1 MKKRVKLVW
10 VVAISAAAL
19 GTSYGMMNENEEL
32 EMSSLMLENAEA
44 LATDE
49 VSGPIR
55 CYGIGS
61 VDCPFNH
68 TKVDFVYQ
76 GLR

>member
-1 MKKRVKLVW
+1 MNQNSFKAATIAA
-10 VVAISAAAL
+10 VVA
-19 GTSYGMMNENEEL
+19 
-32 EMSSLMLENAEA
+32 
-44 LATDE
+44 DE